1 MFSNL
6 SNKIV
11 KNHMEKQFQGLAPRT
26 LEIIKKTM
34 DTMNTPALKI
44 GTTLIGALIGVFGM
58 SLIIFIIFKISRV
71 SLSYQQ
77 AVTLYLVTLSSS
89 SIGYIFKSIYMLI
102 SKKAVGI
109 NVVLN
114 PSVKNTLI
122 ASIDIF
128 TIWQYILLGIGI
140 YTMGKTSKKKAAILT
155 VILAILSIGV
165 AVLPFLVRIKK

>member
-1 MFSNL
+1 
-6 SNKIV
+6 
-11 KNHMEKQFQGLAPRT
+11 MEKQFQGLAPRT

-34 DTMNTPALKI
+34 DTMNTLALKI

-58 SLIIFIIFKISRV
+58 SLIIFKISRV

-77 AVTLYLVTLSSS
+77 AV
-89 SIGYIFKSIYMLI
+89 
-102 SKKAVGI
+102 GI
-109 NVVLN
+109 NAVLN

-128 TIWQYILLGIGI
+128 TIWQYRLLGISI
-140 YTMGKTSKKKAAILT
+140 YAMGKTSKKKAAILT
-155 VILAILSIGV
+155 VILGILSIGV